1 MIMILQD
8 FTISTLIMRIHHH
21 IKRTDAKV
29 ARQPQPMHEPN
40 RSRAEQVG
48 FINQATYITLN

>member
-1 MIMILQD
+1 MILQD
-8 FTISTLIMRIHHH
+8 FTISTLIVRIHHH

-29 ARQPQPMHEPN
+29 A
-40 RSRAEQVG
+40 RAEQVG